1 MDRRRAVILTTS
13 LLVVVIGAMAVY
25 GAWRV
30 LSAAPDEV
38 SLEAVVAS
46 LEDKDSPESSSSTA
60 ISEDVEA
67 EVDSEEKASSSDD
80 GVWYVDS
87 NSGSFTFDDSSG
99 SFVGFRVEEELAQI
113 GSMTAVGR
121 TGDVEGQLVIENGE
135 LVEVAVSADLSTI
148 VTNDSRRDRA
158 ARHALN
164 VREHPM
170 ATFVLE
176 EPVTLPGADDVS
188 VSMEVLG
195 QLTVNGIG
203 RQVPGKIEAQLVDAT
218 SVGVGSIDVTV
229 IDYDVVVPSAIIVV
243 SAEDHGIVEFQL
255 LFIRG

>member
-1 MDRRRAVILTTS
+1 
-13 LLVVVIGAMAVY
+13 MAVY

-60 ISEDVEA
+60 ISEDFEA

-176 EPVTLPGADDVS
+176 ESAS
-188 VSMEVLG
+188 SG
-195 QLTVNGIG
+195 QDRSPASRRHDRGSGFDRRYVYRLRRCRSFGHNRSFGG
-203 RQVPGKIEAQLVDAT
+203 RPRD
-218 SVGVGSIDVTV
+218 
-229 IDYDVVVPSAIIVV
+229 
-243 SAEDHGIVEFQL
+243 
-255 LFIRG
+255 R

>member
-1 MDRRRAVILTTS
+1 M
-13 LLVVVIGAMAVY
+13 
-25 GAWRV
+25 
-30 LSAAPDEV
+30 
-38 SLEAVVAS
+38 
-46 LEDKDSPESSSSTA
+46 
-60 ISEDVEA
+60 
-67 EVDSEEKASSSDD
+67 
-80 GVWYVDS
+80 
-87 NSGSFTFDDSSG
+87 
-99 SFVGFRVEEELAQI
+99 
-113 GSMTAVGR
+113 
-121 TGDVEGQLVIENGE
+121 IENGE

-203 RQVPGKIEAQLVDAT
+203 RQVPVKIEAQLVDAT
-218 SVGVGSIDVTV
+218 IVVVGSIDITF
-229 IDYDVVVPSAIIVV
+229 IDYDVGVPSAIIVV
-243 SAEDHGIVEFQL
+243 SAEDHGIVEVQL